1 MVRDRLSV
9 LLAPILLALM
19 SPSHVSAADIAG
31 LQQMYDGA
39 MLPDI
44 AVATF
49 SQTERLLP
57 VRIVHRGGSP
67 RPLPRRAEP
76 FPKIR
81 FEGHGRS
88 FDLYDY
94 LATNRVAGLLVLKDG
109 KIALEDYELGVG
121 PDTHWASFSMAKSVV
136 STLVG
141 AAQADGLIA
150 SLDDPVVRYVPALQ
164 GSALRACPYSPASDN
179 ELRSGLERD
188 LHRPEVR
195 PAQGLGV
202 ANRGEDRGRA
212 ALHGFSFARRRARLD
227 LELQYRRNLC
237 ARRGD

>member
-1 MVRDRLSV
+1 MSSPSSARLGFPTADGRWPTYYVLMLTSNPPSLSPTHCLESVDGHDRLHSKNFRGMTTMVRDRLSV

-81 FEGHGRS
+81 FEDHGRS

-109 KIALEDYELGVG
+109 KIAL
-121 PDTHWASFSMAKSVV
+121 
-136 STLVG
+136 
-141 AAQADGLIA
+141 
-150 SLDDPVVRYVPALQ
+150 
-164 GSALRACPYSPASDN
+164 
-179 ELRSGLERD
+179 
-188 LHRPEVR
+188 
-195 PAQGLGV
+195 
-202 ANRGEDRGRA
+202 
-212 ALHGFSFARRRARLD
+212 
-227 LELQYRRNLC
+227 
-237 ARRGD
+237 